1 MTTPEGKLKAY
12 LVKRSRELGLYA
24 YKLSFENRRGAPD
37 WMVCG
42 NSKLCFIE
50 LKTSSGALSA
60 AQKKVLSE
68 LGSSSGCKVWV
79 CRTENQIDGA
89 LAGLCYV

>member
-37 WMVCG
+37 WMIVG
-42 NSKLCFIE
+42 NGKLCFIE
-50 LKTSSGALSA
+50 LKTPA
-60 AQKKVLSE
+60 
-68 LGSSSGCKVWV
+68 
-79 CRTENQIDGA
+79 
-89 LAGLCYV
+89 

>member
-37 WMVCG
+37 WMIVG
-42 NSKLCFIE
+42 NGKLCFIE
-50 LKTSSGALSA
+50 LKTPAGTLSA
-60 AQKKVLSE
+60 CQKKVLSA
-68 LGSSSGCKVWV
+68 LASASGCRVWV

>member
-1 MTTPEGKLKAY
+1 MRTPEGKLKDY
-12 LVKRSRELGLYA
+12 LVKRTRELGLCA

-42 NSKLCFIE
+42 NGKLCFIE
-50 LKTSSGALSA
+50 LKTPSGRLSE
-60 AQKKVLSE
+60 AQKKVLSA
-68 LGSSSGCKVWV
+68 LGSSSGCRVWV

-89 LAGLCYV
+89 LGGLVYV